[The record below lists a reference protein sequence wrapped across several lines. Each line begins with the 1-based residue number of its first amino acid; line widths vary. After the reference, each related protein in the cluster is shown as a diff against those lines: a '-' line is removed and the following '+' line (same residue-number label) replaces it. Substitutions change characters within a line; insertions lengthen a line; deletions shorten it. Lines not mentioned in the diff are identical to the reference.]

1 MDVPEKDYHRKKPD
15 AKEYTLHDFI
25 NRRGPEKKFINTERR
40 SVTAWVWDQS
50 GDCLPTGLR
59 ECWR

>member
-1 MDVPEKDYHRKKPD
+1 MDVPQKDYHRKKPD

-40 SVTAWVWDQS
+40 SGLLGS
-50 GDCLPTGLR
+50 GIRVGIACQPA
-59 ECWR
+59 